1 MSPVPERN
9 PEELGEMNIFALNR
23 TIGNLAQSINTIAIE
38 VRQNTTAISHLADE
52 VGRVKAVQ
60 SPDHEVVEVV
70 ESLRPPIPW
79 RLFAVLTL
87 SSVTLTTLVGF
98 FLHR

>member
-1 MSPVPERN
+1 MSSVPEQN
-9 PEELGEMNIFALNR
+9 PDELGEMNIFALNR
-23 TIGNLAQSINTIAIE
+23 TIGGMAQAINTIAIE

-60 SPDHEVVEVV
+60 TPDLEVV

-79 RLFAVLTL
+79 RVFALLTL
-87 SSVTLTTLVGF
+87 SSVTLTTVVGF
-98 FLHR
+98 FLYR